1 MFKIIKRIINWTG
14 EYKPRLYKGFVYSFF
29 NTIFTAFPIM
39 MAAIGVNLILED
51 VNGQKTFDT
60 KWIGIIFVFLIIAV
74 FLRFITSY
82 GRAVLQESIAYEVS
96 AKQRIRIGNILKRV
110 PLGFFEKNG
119 SGDLTAAVTHDLS
132 YMEMYGMKMV
142 DTVVN
147 GYISAFTMVLCLCF
161 YNITIASV
169 CFLGIILSA
178 FALKLLG
185 KKSEKNAPLHLKSQE
200 HMTGA
205 TIEYI
210 HGIPIVKAFGQQ
222 GAAVKSIHDAYKE
235 SKDINIRIEKQF
247 TPYNCLHLF
256 ILKTASV
263 AIVLLSSYFA
273 MQGNLSIPNMVMMVI
288 FSFIIFGHVEA
299 INNATHVL
307 KMIDNAMDK
316 LEAIENA
323 EFIDEMGKDIELN
336 SYDIQFSNVSFGYD
350 DRKVIK
356 NVSFN
361 LPQNTTTAIVG
372 PSGSGKTTIC
382 NLIARFYNPNSGKIL
397 IGGVDISHMTCDS
410 LLKNISMVFQKVYLF
425 HDTIINN
432 IRFGNPEASYED
444 VVNAAKK
451 ACCHE
456 FIMSLPKAYDT
467 VIGEGG
473 SSLSGGEKQRIS
485 IARAILKDAPIVIL
499 DEATA
504 SVDPENE
511 YYIQKAI
518 NSLTHGKTIII
529 IAHRL
534 ATIENADEILVIDQG
549 RITQKGTHKQLIKH
563 EGLYKAFID
572 IREKAENWNILVR

>member
-511 YYIQKAI
+511 HYIQKAI